1 VLVGLGVTSL
11 SMTPRALGR
20 VGAALAS
27 VTAAQ
32 CREAAE
38 AVLGAATADEARAAA
53 SAVLNR

>member
-1 VLVGLGVTSL
+1 
-11 SMTPRALGR
+11 
-20 VGAALAS
+20 